1 MSDDNARI
9 PGPAAEVPAETGGRM
24 TPLRLLAWLPWIA
37 AGGFALLAGFL
48 SQAYFAAR
56 SEMIALREQGALA
69 ALEGK
74 GLQQRIEAE
83 RILSARRLADLQ
95 AGLPDPGSPARL
107 KIVPLIPAP
116 GFAAPVLVVAAWDPV
131 RQEGELF
138 AVNLPPPVP
147 DRDYQLW
154 IMDPRYPDL
163 VGAGVLAVGTTAGDV
178 RIPFKPDR
186 PVASAVRF
194 SISLERKGGVPHAE
208 GLMILS
214 SQ

>member
-9 PGPAAEVPAETGGRM
+9 PKPTADGSAEAGGRM
-24 TPLRLLAWLPWIA
+24 IPLRLLACLPWIA

-69 ALEGK
+69 AIVGK

-95 AGLPDPGSPARL
+95 AGLSEQGGLGRL
-107 KIVPLIPAP
+107 KIVSLVSAP
-116 GFAAPVLVVAAWDPV
+116 GSAAPALAIVLWDQV
-131 RQEGELF
+131 RQEGEF
-138 AVNLPPPVP
+138 VAANLPPPVP
-147 DRDYQLW
+147 DKDYQLW
-154 IMDPRYPDL
+154 IMDPQYPDP
-163 VGAGVLAVGTTAGDV
+163 VGAGVLTVGATAGNV
-178 RIPFKPDR
+178 RILFKPDR
-186 PVASAVRF
+186 PVAAAARFAV
-194 SISLERKGGVPHAE
+194 SLERKGGVPRAE
-208 GLMILS
+208 GPIVLS

>member
-9 PGPAAEVPAETGGRM
+9 PGPAANGPGEAGGG
-24 TPLRLLAWLPWIA
+24 TIPLRLLAWLPWIA

-95 AGLPDPGSPARL
+95 AGLPDPGGPARL
-107 KIVPLIPAP
+107 KIASAASRALVVPPGPDPCGGPGPAP
-116 GFAAPVLVVAAWDPV
+116 
-131 RQEGELF
+131 RRHHRT
-138 AVNLPPPVP
+138 
-147 DRDYQLW
+147 DR
-154 IMDPRYPDL
+154 R
-163 VGAGVLAVGTTAGDV
+163 T
-178 RIPFKPDR
+178 
-186 PVASAVRF
+186 
-194 SISLERKGGVPHAE
+194 
-208 GLMILS
+208 
-214 SQ
+214 

>member
-9 PGPAAEVPAETGGRM
+9 PGPAANGPGEAGGG
-24 TPLRLLAWLPWIA
+24 TIPLRLLAWLPWIA

-48 SQAYFAAR
+48 SQAFFAAR
-56 SEMIALREQGALA
+56 SEMITLREQGTLA

-95 AGLPDPGSPARL
+95 AGLPDPGGPARL
-107 KIVPLIPAP
+107 KIVPLVPAP
-116 GFAAPVLVVAAWDPV
+116 GFATPVLAVAVWDPT

-147 DRDYQLW
+147 DKDYQLW
-154 IMDPRYPDL
+154 IMDPRYPAL
-163 VGAGVLAVGTTAGDV
+163 VGAGVLAVGTTVGAV
-178 RIPFKPDR
+178 RIPFRPDR
-186 PVASAVRF
+186 PVATAARF
-194 SISLERKGGVPHAE
+194 SVSLERKGGVPRAE
-208 GLMILS
+208 GPMILS